1 MYDIHSKSEQQFGL
15 VFWANFFNIAMVH
28 FVTLIKV
35 LYFIHTEIY
44 SVRSYDVNFHTQMS
58 SGQSEGRTMFFTC
71 EKNDTF
77 NQKPQRCVS
86 FTPKSP
92 LFIGTCSL
100 QRPRF
105 TSCFADDIQRGKTI
119 K

>member
-15 VFWANFFNIAMVH
+15 VLWANFFNIAMVH
-28 FVTLIKV
+28 FVTLIKSS
-35 LYFIHTEIY
+35 LFYTY
-44 SVRSYDVNFHTQMS
+44 GVRSYDVNFHTQMS

-77 NQKPQRCVS
+77 NQKPQRCVG